1 MSTDISCNA
10 TTRQNYL
17 RRFPW
22 GRWNNT
28 NTNLKLFPK
37 TICKDP
43 SGNKLVVTQTRNLFS
58 NTAARMS
65 QKQIYAY
72 LVRNGVGPWTR

>member
-1 MSTDISCNA
+1 MSTDISCNENA
-10 TTRQNYL
+10 RQHYQ

-37 TICKDP
+37 TICEDQNGK
-43 SGNKLVVTQTRNLFS
+43 KIVKQTRNLFS
-58 NTAARMS
+58 NTSVNMS
-65 QKQIYAY
+65 QKQIFAY
-72 LVRNGVGPWTR
+72 LVRNGIGPRTR